1 MLIGI
6 LQSKVVHRILAI
18 SIAAVVSLGSVLP
31 AQATTSTGS
40 SHSQTV
46 MFGPLSC
53 EDGGECKTGGS
64 HSQTVLFGP
73 LSCEDGGECKVGD
86 LGPGGG
92 VVFYVL
98 DPSVKSRWHYL
109 EASPENWNDGESD
122 PQSIWCQNEKVFVKS
137 SLTGNTPA
145 KSVTSGLIGS
155 GAKNTQSILGS
166 CASGAA
172 NVSAAYRGGGYGN
185 WFLPSKEELKLM
197 YKNRAAIGG
206 FESGAYWSSTELAGS
221 YSGAQS
227 FINGTQFFTQKCCPR
242 YVRPIRTF

>member
-6 LQSKVVHRILAI
+6 LQSKVVHRMGAI
-18 SIAAVVSLGSVLP
+18 SIAVLVSLSSLLP
-31 AQATTSTGS
+31 VQAANSTGGLDR
-40 SHSQTV
+40 QTV
-46 MFGPLSC
+46 MYGPLSC
-53 EDGGECKTGGS
+53 QDGGECKTGGS

-73 LSCEDGGECKVGD
+73 LSCEDDGECKVGD

-122 PQSIWCQNEKVFVKS
+122 PQSFWCSDEKTLVKS

-197 YKNRAAIGG
+197 YKNRNVIRG
-206 FESGAYWSSTELAGS
+206 FESGAYWSSTEI
-221 YSGAQS
+221 GAQYAESES
-227 FINGTQFFTQKCCPR
+227 FKNGTAIFTHKCCPR
-242 YVRPIRTF
+242 FVRPIRAF